1 MIKAIRGKKE
11 MKKELNFELKREII
25 IEDLKEAFS
34 ELKKISEENVLF
46 RELTAIDNAIQFLV
60 ENQSYKEVS

>member
-1 MIKAIRGKKE
+1 